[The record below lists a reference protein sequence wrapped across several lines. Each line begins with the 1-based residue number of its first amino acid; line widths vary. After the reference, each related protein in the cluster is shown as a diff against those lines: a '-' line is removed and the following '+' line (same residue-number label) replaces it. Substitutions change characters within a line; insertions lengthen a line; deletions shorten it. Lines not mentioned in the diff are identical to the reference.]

1 MTTLD
6 SRVKALERARA
17 RPLPLYSLTMQDG
30 SRRTVDALEAVLYM
44 AQLDA
49 GLPVQPFTDAQRIRG
64 SLPSGR
70 AWESIEADLS
80 AHAIRARDGPT

>member
-1 MTTLD
+1 MNAIE

-17 RPLPLYSLTMQDG
+17 QPLPLYSLTMKDG

-49 GLPVQPFTDAQRIRG
+49 GLPVPPFIDAQRVRG
-64 SLPSGR
+64 GLPAGR
-70 AWESIEADLS
+70 AWESIEADLT
-80 AHAIRARDGPT
+80 AHAIKARAGPT